1 MHMRPEE
8 ILERFSPQVDAALE
22 EALRQIHPEIADI
35 TRYFLGWLDESF
47 KPVSRRSGKKLR
59 PTLALLVHEAI
70 TGSAA
75 PAIPLAVTLELIHNY
90 TLIHDDIEDHDAERR
105 GRPTVWR
112 LWGESV
118 AINAGDTLHALAFR
132 TFLDGN
138 PRDSSAMLEVY
149 RTLVETSCR
158 LCEGQHLD
166 ITFEKVLDIDQE
178 RYLQMIGRKTAAL
191 IACSTFGG
199 ARLATDDERLVSAY
213 QGFGTNLG
221 YAFQIRDDFLNLWGD
236 RERVGKDQYSDLR
249 SKKKTLPVVYAL
261 AGLADERGERLRAI
275 YAATDRPMQA
285 AEMRYVLGL
294 LEDLEAREYTA
305 DLVNQYID
313 AALACLDRTGISNT
327 SQTQLHTLARFL
339 VGRDY

>member
-1 MHMRPEE
+1 MQPED
-8 ILERFSPQVDAALE
+8 ILKRFSPQVDAALD
-22 EALRQIHPEIADI
+22 EALQQIHPEIANI

-75 PAIPLAVTLELIHNY
+75 PAIPLAVALELIHNY
-90 TLIHDDIEDHDAERR
+90 SLIHDDIEDHDSERR

-118 AINAGDTLHALAFR
+118 AINVVDTLHALAFR
-132 TFLDGN
+132 TLLNDN
-138 PRDSSAMLEVY
+138 PSDSSGMLEVY
-149 RTLVETSCR
+149 RTLVETSCQ

-166 ITFEKVLDIDQE
+166 ITYEKVLDIDQE
-178 RYLQMIGRKTAAL
+178 HYLRMIGRKTAAL
-191 IACSTFGG
+191 IACSSFAG
-199 ARLATDDERLVSAY
+199 ARLATNDESLVNAY

-236 RERVGKDQYSDLR
+236 REHVGKDQYSDLR

-261 AGLADERGERLRAI
+261 ARLVDERGERLRAI
-275 YAATDRPMQA
+275 YADIDQPMQS
-285 AEMRYVLGL
+285 EEIHYVLGL
-294 LEDLEAREYTA
+294 LEDLKAREYTV

-313 AALACLDRTGISNT
+313 ESLRCLHRTGVSNT
-327 SQTQLHTLARFL
+327 SQAQLHTLARFL